1 MDRLFQENDIVFLKT
16 DTDKTQPFKIADKSI
31 ISGEYAY
38 NLEYVNREEILDTP
52 MFARELTL
60 ATEEDKLLILLSGDK
75 YDFEDL
81 NMDTSYTID
90 DKGIIVGV
98 QAIDENLHI
107 EFNEIIEDK
116 QYDYFVENQDN
127 GISATITLN
136 ITEENRENGL
146 EYTLS
151 DTLYD
156 IGSIFPFK
164 GDMIENIGKFYKPYK
179 DELTPNTDVILNLL
193 LFLQTKG
200 ITYENSTYDEIEQA
214 LKEYRE
220 IEL

>member
-16 DTDKTQPFKIADKSI
+16 DIDKNQLFKIADKSVI
-31 ISGEYAY
+31 EGEYAY
-38 NLEYVNREEILDTP
+38 NLEYTNKEEILDTP

-60 ATEEDKLLILLSGDK
+60 ATEEDKILNLLRGSE
-75 YDFEDL
+75 YYFEDP
-81 NMDTSYTID
+81 NMDTSYTVD
-90 DKGIIVGV
+90 DKGIITGV
-98 QAIDENLHI
+98 QAIEDNLHI
-107 EFNEIIEDK
+107 EFNEIIIDK
-116 QYDYFVENQDN
+116 QYEYFVENQDN

-136 ITEENRENGL
+136 ITEENRKNGL
-146 EYTLS
+146 EFTLQ

-156 IGSIFPFK
+156 IGSIFPFER
-164 GDMIENIGKFYKPYK
+164 GMVENIGKFYKPCK
-179 DELTPNTDVILNLL
+179 HTPNTDVILNLL
-193 LFLQTKG
+193 LFLHVKG